1 MRIITATAEQ
11 KGISKICPGGVSPR
25 PATQS
30 SGKQSPKNIW
40 KIRDRVSVSDTVAG
54 EYLTSRSRV
63 KINNTNCKHILDPQ
77 VWKSATDFRITT
89 YNQYV

>member
-40 KIRDRVSVSDTVAG
+40 KIRDKSISVWHRGRGISHFQVKG
-54 EYLTSRSRV
+54 ED
-63 KINNTNCKHILDPQ
+63 K
-77 VWKSATDFRITT
+77 
-89 YNQYV
+89 

>member
-40 KIRDRVSVSDTVAG
+40 KIRDKSISV
-54 EYLTSRSRV
+54 
-63 KINNTNCKHILDPQ
+63 
-77 VWKSATDFRITT
+77 
-89 YNQYV
+89 